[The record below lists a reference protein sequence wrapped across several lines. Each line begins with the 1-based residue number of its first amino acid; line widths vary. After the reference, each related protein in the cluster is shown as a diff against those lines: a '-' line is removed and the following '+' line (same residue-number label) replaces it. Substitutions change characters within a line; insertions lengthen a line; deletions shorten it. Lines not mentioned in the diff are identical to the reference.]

1 MLYLDSAAL
10 IKHYQKEDGSEA
22 LERRLEAGRK
32 SSRIVFTSVL
42 THAEIHVIFGRR
54 RRERF
59 LSTREAEYLHDRFN
73 EDWAI
78 EISPIELTLG
88 VLGFVERIAKEHP
101 LRGADVI
108 HLASAL
114 WLRDASRLGAGAAKY
129 DRKVEF
135 SSSNRQLC
143 IAAGK
148 FGLDA
153 FNPLSSL

>member
-1 MLYLDSAAL
+1 MLYLDSSAL

-22 LERRLEAGRK
+22 LERRLETERK

-42 THAEIHVIFGRR
+42 TYAEIHAVFGRR
-54 RRERF
+54 KREQF
-59 LSTREAEYLHDRFN
+59 LTAREAGDLHDRFD
-73 EDWAI
+73 EDWVF
-78 EISPIELTLG
+78 EISPVELAAG
-88 VLGFVERIAKEHP
+88 VLGFVRGVAREHS

-114 WLRDASRLGAGAAKY
+114 WLRDAARLGAGPSKH

-135 SSSNRQLC
+135 SAADRQLC

-148 FGLDA
+148 LDLEV
-153 FNPLSSL
+153 FNPLTAK